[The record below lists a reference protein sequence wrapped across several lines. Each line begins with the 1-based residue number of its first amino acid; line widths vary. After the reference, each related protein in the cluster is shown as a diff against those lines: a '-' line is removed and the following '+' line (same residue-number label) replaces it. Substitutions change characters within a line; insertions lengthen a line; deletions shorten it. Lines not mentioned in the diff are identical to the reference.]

1 MLYIIPPLSCPE
13 LCRRSK
19 ARLGG
24 YCDTPNFSLL
34 TPNSLH
40 PPLPPPFQEG
50 AQFDAELSLSK
61 YKYSEK
67 LRTRMKMKTNGNI
80 SCIKQSGEG
89 YDAPPTLV

>member
-34 TPNSLH
+34 TPNSH
-40 PPLPPPFQEG
+40 YPPLPPPFQEG
-50 AQFDAELSLSK
+50 AQFASVRADFWDLRDSLFSFSK
-61 YKYSEK
+61 DF
-67 LRTRMKMKTNGNI
+67 GI
-80 SCIKQSGEG
+80 
-89 YDAPPTLV
+89 